1 MNQRLVLFAHNFQCL
16 QLIWPN
22 FLMFTVSGKN
32 AVCGVWRVF
41 VKNKNQQSFS
51 VNSCPALEKFSG
63 FLLGNLR
70 LSLDI
75 FDSLRWYFGILQQ
88 SWGMFVS
95 IRTSSEIIENCRAM
109 TESSLI
115 YQAKYYWLFWN
126 RFYFILEKKNYCY

>member
-1 MNQRLVLFAHNFQCL
+1 MNQCLVLFAHNFQCL

-32 AVCGVWRVF
+32 AVQCVECGG
-41 VKNKNQQSFS
+41 FS
-51 VNSCPALEKFSG
+51 KKIKTSSLLAALEKFSG

-88 SWGMFVS
+88 SWGIFVS
-95 IRTSSEIIENCRAM
+95 LRTSSEIIENCRAM